1 MLFSWFFQVS
11 FLILWHNINWHNLS
25 LRLCQ
30 SQLRKDTW
38 ESSTTSEAP
47 DAQGITRE
55 PLFCER
61 RGELTVK
68 KKKHKANKFDLRQA
82 PPLESS
88 RVDERKS
95 KAGECAPLTHA
106 TVLAQALRT
115 HQARLRRASV
125 GLVLLPTTHIA
136 RRDARRRH
144 SVTTYR
150 N

>member
-1 MLFSWFFQVS
+1 VSLMLFSWFFQVS

-68 KKKHKANKFDLRQA
+68 KKNIKQTNLISAKRL
-82 PPLESS
+82 LS
-88 RVDERKS
+88 RVPASMKENRRQES
-95 KAGECAPLTHA
+95 
-106 TVLAQALRT
+106 VLR
-115 HQARLRRASV
+115 
-125 GLVLLPTTHIA
+125 
-136 RRDARRRH
+136 
-144 SVTTYR
+144 
-150 N
+150 